1 MSHSPACPC
10 GASGTTRRPCLPRL
24 RTARAGDLRP
34 PRRPRGHFRSHF
46 CDHLRDR
53 LRRPRTKAYA
63 IRRRGGR
70 RGRRPQVDGRHVRTG
85 YGAVP
90 RPRTT
95 GVRARTV
102 PVARHRAPP
111 CGRNPAGT
119 AQTSPSRSAAAAAS
133 TGTVSGW
140 GAPATAQSGS
150 LRPLPV
156 TVQTIR

>member
-1 MSHSPACPC
+1 MT
-10 GASGTTRRPCLPRL
+10 SG
-24 RTARAGDLRP
+24 RP
-34 PRRPRGHFRSHF
+34 PPPRARPHDRLRSHF
-46 CDHLRDR
+46 LCHPRDR

-63 IRRRGGR
+63 IRWGGSRRGW
-70 RGRRPQVDGRHVRTG
+70 RPQLGGRHVRTG

-95 GVRARTV
+95 GVRARPV

-111 CGRNPAGT
+111 CGRNPAGA